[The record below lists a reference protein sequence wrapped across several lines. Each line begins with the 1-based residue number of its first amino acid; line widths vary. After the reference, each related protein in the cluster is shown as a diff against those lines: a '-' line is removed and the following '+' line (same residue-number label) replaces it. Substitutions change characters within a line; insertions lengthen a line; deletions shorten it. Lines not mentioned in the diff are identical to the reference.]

1 MVNRRRAA
9 RSAHLRASAV
19 IALPALALVLAS
31 TARADVAPSSSVAV
45 PAPALSGVPA
55 RRVPAADEE
64 ERRLTAW
71 LTELTSREPSS
82 RAAAVQAIDR
92 ATPLM
97 LQAVADRL
105 TQLSRAADKPA
116 MSTLV
121 ATIIK
126 PSRVPPDEIAGRLPD
141 GGFGKN
147 DDWLALLMAEPA
159 PDQPAWRDLA
169 MVLALSRLLTQIGS
183 TTAARHLVALYP
195 VYGDF
200 LRPDLERQLVTVG
213 VRSLPALI
221 EMRRAE
227 AKEQRVFAL
236 KLLEALGKAIP
247 GDAVQAGDD
256 ALVAEV
262 LLSYGKARDAD
273 ASRVVLT
280 FANSERRPLR
290 EAARASIA
298 AMGDIGFP
306 ALREAYENFMSKKV
320 AESWGWEMT
329 SRELFAA
336 FDRARLTEAYALM
349 DEGTAAFSRSD
360 VEGAARAF
368 DRALARDPAFPRRAE
383 MAPAFLALGRSLKKD
398 APERARVALRKAI
411 RVDPTG
417 PLAKSAES
425 ELLVLEARALSTRG
439 VVDEASL
446 RRAMTLDPENADAK
460 NELSRL
466 EAASSTRSGRFSWY
480 AYGGIA
486 LLLAIAGLATA
497 IAHGRKSIE

>member
-1 MVNRRRAA
+1 MITRIFASRSRAA
-9 RSAHLRASAV
+9 FALAFALATLGPGAVLRAE
-19 IALPALALVLAS
+19 
-31 TARADVAPSSSVAV
+31 VAP
-45 PAPALSGVPA
+45 PAPTGSSAP
-55 RRVPAADEE
+55 RRVPAADDE
-64 ERRLTAW
+64 ERRFTSW
-71 LTELTSREPSS
+71 LADLTSREASS

-92 ATPLM
+92 ASPLM
-97 LQAVADRL
+97 LQAIAERL
-105 TQLSRAADKPA
+105 THLSRTADKAA
-116 MSTLV
+116 MSGLV
-121 ATIIK
+121 ATVVR
-126 PSRVPPDEIAGRLPD
+126 PQRVPPDEIAGRLPD
-141 GGFGKN
+141 GGFGKD
-147 DDWLALLMAEPA
+147 DDWLVLVMSHAA
-159 PDQPAWRDLA
+159 PDSAPWRELTA
-169 MVLALSRLLTQIGS
+169 VLGLSRMLTQIGS
-183 TTAARHLVALYP
+183 TTAARHLAALYP
-195 VYGDF
+195 AFGDF
-200 LRPDLERQLVTVG
+200 LRPDLERQLVTIG

-262 LLSYGKARDAD
+262 LVAYGKAREVDA
-273 ASRVVLT
+273 ARVVLT
-280 FANSERRPLR
+280 FANSDRRPLR
-290 EAARASIA
+290 DAARTSIA
-298 AMGDIGFP
+298 AMGEAGFP

-320 AESWGWEMT
+320 AESSGWESV
-329 SRELFAA
+329 SRDLFAA

-349 DEGTAAFSRSD
+349 DEGTSAFSRND
-360 VEGAARAF
+360 VEGAANAF

-398 APERARVALRKAI
+398 APDRARAALRKAM

-417 PLAKSAES
+417 PLAKAAES

-439 VVDEASL
+439 IVDEGSL

-466 EAASSTRSGRFSWY
+466 EAASSARSGRFSWY
-480 AYGGIA
+480 AYGGVA

-497 IAHGRKSIE
+497 IAHGRKSNG